1 MVRTLINCFLSLGLF
16 AAAADAGLTISLEA
30 RDANGAPLASQVAAG
45 TTAQIDILLSADSAD
60 DPLPN
65 LRHLRFDF
73 LATSPGISV
82 GAFAWRVNS
91 NVYLLFG
98 SPPKVDAVS
107 ALSESSPIL
116 LTLTATPTL
125 VATVEVTINE
135 TGTLDVT
142 NTNAADTNSGATFRT
157 GFGLDANDPITNFSL
172 FDGNLSGGTLD
183 FVVDT
188 GTTPG
193 DGGGS
198 TPPPIGGGG
207 DGTPQPT
214 FDSDSDGIIDANDAF
229 PSNPLETTDTNQNG
243 IGDNADTDD
252 DGDGVPDAEDAFPL
266 NQAEVFDTDGDGIG
280 DNLDPD
286 DDGDGVVDS
295 LDALPLN
302 PAETVDSDADG
313 VGDNTDVFPTDPTET
328 TDSNGDGIGDNAD
341 NSDGDTQT
349 PSPPT
354 PVRLCGVG
362 MLAPSLLIFA
372 ALCGVRPSRRNRTVP
387 G

>member
-1 MVRTLINCFLSLGLF
+1 MIRTLIHCFLSLGIF
-16 AAAADAGLTISLEA
+16 AATADAGLTIILEA
-30 RDANGAPLASQVAAG
+30 RDANGAPLASPVAAG
-45 TTAQIDILLSADSAD
+45 TTAQIDILLSVDGAD
-60 DPLPN
+60 DPLPD

-82 GAFAWRVNS
+82 GAFAWKVSS
-91 NVYLLFG
+91 NAYIFFG
-98 SPPKVDAVS
+98 SPPNVDAVS
-107 ALSESSPIL
+107 TLSESSSIL
-116 LTLTATPTL
+116 LTLTATPTR
-125 VATVEVTINE
+125 VATVEVTIDG
-135 TGTLDVT
+135 TGTLDIT
-142 NTNAADTNSGATFRT
+142 NPNATDTNSGARFRAS
-157 GFGLDANDPITNFSL
+157 FDFENVFSL

-183 FVVDT
+183 FVVD
-188 GTTPG
+188 

-198 TPPPIGGGG
+198 TPPPVGGGG

-214 FDSDSDGIIDANDAF
+214 FDSDNDGVINANDAF
-229 PSNPLETTDTNQNG
+229 PSNPLEIKDTDG
-243 IGDNADTDD
+243 DGVGDNADTDD

-266 NQAEVFDTDGDGIG
+266 NQAEVLDTDGDGIG

-313 VGDNTDVFPTDPTET
+313 VGDNTDVFPDDPTET

-349 PSPPT
+349 SSPPS

-372 ALCGVRPSRRNRTVP
+372 ALCGVRPSRRNRNVT

>member
-1 MVRTLINCFLSLGLF
+1 MVRTLINCFLSLGIF
-16 AAAADAGLTISLEA
+16 AAAADAGVVISFEA

-45 TTAQIDILLSADSAD
+45 TTAQIDILLSANGAD
-60 DPLPN
+60 DPLPD
-65 LRHLRFDF
+65 LRLLQFDF
-73 LATSPGISV
+73 SATSPDITVDS
-82 GAFAWRVNS
+82 FAWKVNVS
-91 NVYLLFG
+91 AYSFQTTNLPVV
-98 SPPKVDAVS
+98 SAVS
-107 ALSESSPIL
+107 SFFSSSPIL
-116 LTLTATPTL
+116 LTLTATPTR

-142 NTNAADTNSGATFRT
+142 NTNAADTNSGASFRAS
-157 GFGLDANDPITNFSL
+157 FDFVNRFSL
-172 FDGNLSGGTLD
+172 IDGNLSGGTLD
-183 FVVDT
+183 FVVD
-188 GTTPG
+188 GAAPG
-193 DGGGS
+193 NGGGS

-214 FDSDSDGIIDANDAF
+214 FDSDNDGIIDANDAF
-229 PSNPLETTDTNQNG
+229 PSNPLETTDTDG
-243 IGDNADTDD
+243 DGVGDNADTDD

-313 VGDNTDVFPTDPTET
+313 VGDNTDVFPADPTET

-341 NSDGDTQT
+341 NSAGDPQT

-372 ALCGVRPSRRNRTVP
+372 ALCGVRPSRRNRNVP